1 MGIKVNLKNVR
12 IGWVN
17 VFEKAKDSTN
27 DKGDVVK
34 GKFQL
39 TCYLDKNDPQ
49 ITRLDSAILA
59 ELTEKLKS
67 EKAAE
72 KWMDRNYGFGNHA
85 DKCCVRD
92 LEERDKPIEGLEEGL
107 YFKATSHKRPVI
119 MTSLGEK
126 QIERGLT
133 LDGDDIE
140 GQEVYA
146 GCYANVSVEFY
157 WYDNYKTLLA
167 NILGVRFR
175 KDGDAFGGA
184 GETADDNDLSDDDE
198 DDKPSR
204 RKEEKPSRRRN
215 RDEEDEDEEDEEPK
229 DPPRRRRNRD

>member
-1 MGIKVNLKNVR
+1 
-12 IGWVN
+12 
-17 VFEKAKDSTN
+17 
-27 DKGDVVK
+27 
-34 GKFQL
+34 
-39 TCYLDKNDPQ
+39 
-49 ITRLDSAILA
+49 
-59 ELTEKLKS
+59 
-67 EKAAE
+67 
-72 KWMDRNYGFGNHA
+72 
-85 DKCCVRD
+85 
-92 LEERDKPIEGLEEGL
+92 
-107 YFKATSHKRPVI
+107 

-215 RDEEDEDEEDEEPK
+215 RDEDEEDEEEER
-229 DPPRRRRNRD
+229 PRRRRNRD

>member
-184 GETADDNDLSDDDE
+184 GETADENDLGDEDE

-215 RDEEDEDEEDEEPK
+215 RDEDEEEDEDEER
-229 DPPRRRRNRD
+229 PRRRRNRD

>member
-184 GETADDNDLSDDDE
+184 GETADDNDLNDDDE

-204 RKEEKPSRRRN
+204 SKQEKPSRRRN
-215 RDEEDEDEEDEEPK
+215 RDEDEEEDDEEPK

>member
-17 VFEKAKDSTN
+17 VFEKTKD
-27 DKGDVVK
+27 DKNKDGEVIK
-34 GKFQL
+34 GKYQV

-49 ITRLDSAILA
+49 ITKLDSAILA
-59 ELTEKLKS
+59 ELTEKMKS

-72 KWMDRNYGFGNHA
+72 KWMNRNYGFGNIA
-85 DKCCVRD
+85 DKCCVKD
-92 LEERDKPIEGLEEGL
+92 LAERDKPIEGLEEGL

-184 GETADDNDLSDDDE
+184 GETADENDLSDDDE

-215 RDEEDEDEEDEEPK
+215 RDEDEEEDEEPK

>member
-107 YFKATSHKRPVI
+107 YFKATSHKRPRI
-119 MTSLGEK
+119 QTSLGET

-133 LDGDDIE
+133 VDGDDIE

-146 GCYANVSVEFY
+146 GCYANVSIEFY
-157 WYDNYKTLLA
+157 WYENYKTLLA

-215 RDEEDEDEEDEEPK
+215 RDEDEEDEEEPK